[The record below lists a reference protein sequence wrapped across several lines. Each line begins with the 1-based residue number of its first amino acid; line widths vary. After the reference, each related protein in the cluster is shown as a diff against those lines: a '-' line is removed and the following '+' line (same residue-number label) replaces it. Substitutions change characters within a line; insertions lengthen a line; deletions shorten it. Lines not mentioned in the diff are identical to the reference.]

1 MHLPS
6 NWKANYSDL
15 AMKVLCT
22 SSPSSLSWVN
32 ATASDIHLVTAGKQL
47 VIGGYHPHG
56 NGKTLLNVG
65 RALHQGELSVGK
77 LLAYDGGNGKLHCIG
92 GGTEI
97 AVASY
102 QVLVLNSPSG
112 CC

>member
-47 VIGGYHPHG
+47 VIGGYHPG
-56 NGKTLLNVG
+56 AKGTKKLLNVG

-77 LLAYDGGNGKLHCIG
+77 LLAYDGGPDKLHFIG

-97 AVASY
+97 SVASY
-102 QVLVLNSPSG
+102 QALVLNSPS
-112 CC
+112 